1 MKTNN
6 IYKVA
11 LGTFIGL
18 AFAACTVD
26 EYTPAPME
34 DSSKTYVSIDLTTP
48 RNLDID
54 GSDILVPLTRTN
66 AEGELTVT
74 VALTDTSKLFT
85 LADSKVK
92 FASGDS
98 VAYAAVSYSYDDI
111 DPSAT
116 YGITVTI
123 TEGLTSEYAPAA
135 LPITC
140 KKAWQNLGTAQWYDD
155 WWIGGPYEKQLIKAP
170 DGTETYRLLDPWDKA
185 SVTDAG
191 LVFTEN
197 TPYLEFVINE
207 DGSISWGQVMN
218 LGFTFS
224 GMTCHHLHPSAQGNA
239 ADAAK
244 NAMVMENVARFCWYP
259 ILNFNGSSFSW
270 WGRTAVAFISFPG
283 GPDLSELLG
292 LE

>member
-18 AFAACTVD
+18 AFAACTAD
-26 EYTPAPME
+26 EYTPVPME

-74 VALTDTSKLFT
+74 VALIDTSKLFT

-123 TEGLTSEYAPAA
+123 TDGLTSEYAPAA

-140 KKAWQNLGTAQWYDD
+140 KKAWQNLGTAQWYDE

-244 NAMVMENVARFCWYP
+244 NAMVMENVAQFCWYP

-270 WGRTAVAFISFPG
+270 WGSTAVAFISFPG

-292 LE
+292 L